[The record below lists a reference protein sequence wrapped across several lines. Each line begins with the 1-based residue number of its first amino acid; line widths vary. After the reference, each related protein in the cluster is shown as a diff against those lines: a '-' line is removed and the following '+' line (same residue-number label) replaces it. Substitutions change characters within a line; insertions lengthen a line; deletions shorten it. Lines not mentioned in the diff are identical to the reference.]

1 MSTAEMKDPDYTV
14 DDDPLAS
21 LFGNIA
27 DDDAALK
34 AIDCLIDL
42 LSAEDLF
49 DSDVD
54 GAV

>member
-1 MSTAEMKDPDYTV
+1 MKDSDYTV

-21 LFGNIA
+21 LFGEVA
-27 DDDAALK
+27 DDDAASK
-34 AIDCLIDL
+34 AIDRLIHL